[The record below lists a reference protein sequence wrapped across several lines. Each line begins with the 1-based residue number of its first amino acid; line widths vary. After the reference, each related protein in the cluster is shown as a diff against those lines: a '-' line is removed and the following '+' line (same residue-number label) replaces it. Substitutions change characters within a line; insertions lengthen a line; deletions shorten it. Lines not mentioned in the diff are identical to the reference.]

1 MLEVIDLDDESP
13 TPGPEIVDSSSR
25 RASSVEELVVPSDLL
40 VTTAGI
46 AVSPEPI
53 QTTSTE
59 PLAAA
64 AELVHRDPSDSDDEN
79 QMVIDE
85 TRSSTTSASSKRSVA

>member
-25 RASSVEELVVPSDLL
+25 RASSVEELVVPSDQL
-40 VTTAGI
+40 VTTSI
-46 AVSPEPI
+46 AVTPEPI